1 MTKIVNIKTRNL
13 KNNEFVVKEK
23 QKINVY
29 LGLVF
34 LVVVTNINQTTY

>member
-23 QKINVY
+23 RKIIVY